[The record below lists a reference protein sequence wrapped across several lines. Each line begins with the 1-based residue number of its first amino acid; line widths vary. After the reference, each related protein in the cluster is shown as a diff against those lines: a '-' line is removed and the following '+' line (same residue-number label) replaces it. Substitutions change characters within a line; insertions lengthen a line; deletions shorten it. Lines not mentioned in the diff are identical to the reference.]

1 MPHRKPRPVS
11 SRLFGALLV
20 VALPLPAG
28 GSAAARTV
36 DWADSREAAGNPAYA
51 ASRAICLGLKAVAVP
66 PADAPDAAASAEF
79 SDCSSEALFYGIGRP
94 ADPKAARLCAF
105 VEKQTADP
113 QVEDFGFTGDRTL
126 MEVYANGLGAARDL
140 DVATAL
146 ACRTASAPAEVDARV
161 HHLARLKAEHWT
173 GTTFSLCDDV
183 TSGLMMGVCADHE
196 QLLARAAR
204 AKVLAALTGGW
215 SKDDRAAFAALDRA
229 KAAFVDA
236 RGENEVDQT
245 GSGRVASVVAAE
257 DEGERAFLTL
267 LEEVE
272 AGKLPSATDAEA
284 KAADD
289 ALAVRYRELIA
300 KAPTF
305 RGTTVTLAGVASAER
320 AWLRYRDAWT
330 AFARRKY
337 PTLSPNALLLRLA
350 RDRASQLGD
359 VPAATD

>member
-1 MPHRKPRPVS
+1 MPRPVYS
-11 SRLFGALLV
+11 WLFVGALLV
-20 VALPLPAG
+20 VALPVPAG
-28 GSAAARTV
+28 GSAAPRTV

-51 ASRAICLGLKAVAVP
+51 ASRAICLGLKAVTP
-66 PADAPDAAASAEF
+66 PAADAPDPAVSAEF
-79 SDCSSEALFYGIGRP
+79 SDCSSEALYYGIGRP

-183 TSGLMMGVCADHE
+183 TSGLMMGVCADHD
-196 QLLARAAR
+196 QLVARAAR
-204 AKVLAALTGGW
+204 AKVLAVVTGGW

-245 GSGRVASVVAAE
+245 GSGRVAFVVAAE

-267 LEEVE
+267 LEEVA
-272 AGKLPSATDAEA
+272 AGKLPPATDAET

-289 ALAVRYRELIA
+289 ALAARYRELVG
-300 KAPTF
+300 KAPSF
-305 RGTTVTLAGVASAER
+305 RGTTLTLAGVASAER
-320 AWLRYRDAWT
+320 AWLRYRDAWM

-337 PTLSPNALLLRLA
+337 PTLSPNAFLLRLT
-350 RDRASQLGD
+350 RDRAAQLGD